1 MEPIMKW
8 AGGKRQLLNDIES
21 VININDLA
29 GHRVY
34 EPFVGGGAFFLDL
47 EHDNVL
53 INDINKELINVYLQ
67 VRDNPHQLIRILN
80 EHNINHSHDY
90 YYEIRNFDRNGR
102 IENLSKVELAART
115 LYLNRVC
122 YNGLYRV
129 NSNGQFNVP
138 LGRYVNPEIVSENKI
153 LDISNYLNVNRID
166 ITSTDFAQAVQGA
179 IAGDLVYFDPPY
191 DYEEGGFTSYTS
203 DGFSRD
209 DLRRLKGVCDE
220 LIKIGC
226 KVVISN
232 NDTSFVN
239 LLFDDK
245 KYTINHVFAK
255 RMINCKG
262 QRRNSVKEVIIY
274 G

>member
-1 MEPIMKW
+1 M
-8 AGGKRQLLNDIES
+8 
-21 VININDLA
+21 
-29 GHRVY
+29 
-34 EPFVGGGAFFLDL
+34 
-47 EHDNVL
+47 
-53 INDINKELINVYLQ
+53 
-67 VRDNPHQLIRILN
+67 
-80 EHNINHSHDY
+80 
-90 YYEIRNFDRNGR
+90 YYEIRNYDRNGR
-102 IENLSKVELAART
+102 IENLSKIELAART

-239 LLFDDK
+239 SLFDDK